1 MRQTEY
7 AACKIGVTNG
17 RGKGVEGGKG
27 IGCPLRQPINLNE
40 FGPFGS
46 LQHQLNSLMWKIKL
60 CISLRPCVNI
70 VK

>member
-17 RGKGVEGGKG
+17 RGKREGGG